1 MNYKEGIKME
11 DKIENMTITNAMIT
25 KLDFALSFFIGSK
38 NIQSIYNCKNE
49 EEIEE
54 LLITK
59 FWENKK

>member
-1 MNYKEGIKME
+1 ME